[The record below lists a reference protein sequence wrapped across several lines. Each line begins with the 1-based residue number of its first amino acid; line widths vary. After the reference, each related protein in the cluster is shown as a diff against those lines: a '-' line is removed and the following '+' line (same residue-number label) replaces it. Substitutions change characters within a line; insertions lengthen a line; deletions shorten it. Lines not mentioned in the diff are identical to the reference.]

1 MARLRYLI
9 LSLQK
14 INGFFWMLRLSR
26 LIATDSN
33 PKTENK
39 MKKGKDIFNV
49 IKLEEKGAS
58 AKLLQ
63 LQLEA
68 NEILHSEQENYQSY
82 LSAKRIGVALA
93 EIKEKVNLLE
103 ENSPRKSEFLQKL
116 DSILAKLRE
125 YYQFQQRYWS
135 GAEALDSDTNE
146 QITQA
151 VKYFNYRMFQWAKM
165 KTVDGAVVLLK
176 RHKQIKDELI
186 NPFWPDFANP
196 AFDKAPKE
204 LIHYLSLYFN
214 VGCEE

>member
-1 MARLRYLI
+1 M
-9 LSLQK
+9 
-14 INGFFWMLRLSR
+14 
-26 LIATDSN
+26 
-33 PKTENK
+33 E
-39 MKKGKDIFNV
+39 KGKDIFNV
-49 IKLEEKGAS
+49 IKLEQKGAS

-93 EIKEKVNLLE
+93 EIKEKINELE
-103 ENSPRKSEFLQKL
+103 DSPRKSEFLKKL
-116 DSILAKLRE
+116 DSILTKLRE
-125 YYQFQQRYWS
+125 YYQLHQRYWS
-135 GAEALDSDTNE
+135 GAEALDNDTNE

-151 VKYFNYRMFQWAKM
+151 VKYFNYRMSKWAKM

-176 RHKQIKDELI
+176 WHKQIMDELI
-186 NPFWPDFANP
+186 QPFCPNFANP

-214 VGCEE
+214 IGCEE

>member
-1 MARLRYLI
+1 
-9 LSLQK
+9 
-14 INGFFWMLRLSR
+14 MLRLSR

-39 MKKGKDIFNV
+39 MKKGKDIFNT

-68 NEILHSEQENYQSY
+68 NEILHSEQENYQSFY
-82 LSAKRIGVALA
+82 SAKRIGVALA
-93 EIKEKVNLLE
+93 EIRGKVVELE
-103 ENSPRKSEFLQKL
+103 DSPRKSEFLQKL
-116 DSILAKLRE
+116 DSILSKLRE
-125 YYQFQQRYWS
+125 YFQFHQRYWS
-135 GAEALDSDTNE
+135 GAEALDNETNE

-151 VKYFNYRMFQWAKM
+151 VKYFNYRMSKWAKM
-165 KTVDGAVVLLK
+165 KTVDGAVTLLK
-176 RHKQIKDELI
+176 RHKQIMDELI
-186 NPFWPDFANP
+186 QPFCPDFANP

-214 VGCEE
+214 VGSED

>member
-1 MARLRYLI
+1 
-9 LSLQK
+9 
-14 INGFFWMLRLSR
+14 
-26 LIATDSN
+26 
-33 PKTENK
+33 

-58 AKLLQ
+58 AKIMQ

-93 EIKEKVNLLE
+93 EIKEKVVELE
-103 ENSPRKSEFLQKL
+103 DSPRKSEFLKKL
-116 DSILAKLRE
+116 DSILSKLRE
-125 YYQFQQRYWS
+125 YYQFHQRYWS
-135 GAEALDSDTNE
+135 GAEALDNETNE
-146 QITQA
+146 QITQT

-165 KTVDGAVVLLK
+165 KTVDGAVTLLK

-186 NPFWPDFANP
+186 NPFWPDFVNP

-204 LIHYLSLYFN
+204 LIHYLSLFFN
-214 VGCEE
+214 VGCED

>member
-1 MARLRYLI
+1 M
-9 LSLQK
+9 QK
-14 INGFFWMLRLSR
+14 INDLGVSAYRP
-26 LIATDSN
+26 IATDSN
-33 PKTENK
+33 PKTENN
-39 MKKGKDIFNV
+39 MKKGKDIFNT

-93 EIKEKVNLLE
+93 EIKEQILQLE

-116 DSILAKLRE
+116 DSILSKLRE
-125 YYQFQQRYWS
+125 YYQFHQRYWS
-135 GAEALDSDTNE
+135 GAEALDSETNE
-146 QITQA
+146 QITQT
-151 VKYFNYRMFQWAKM
+151 VKYFNYRMFQWAKQ

-204 LIHYLSLYFN
+204 LIHYLSLFFN
-214 VGCEE
+214 IGCED

>member
-1 MARLRYLI
+1 
-9 LSLQK
+9 
-14 INGFFWMLRLSR
+14 MLRLSR

-33 PKTENK
+33 PKTENN

-58 AKLLQ
+58 AKIMQ

-93 EIKEKVNLLE
+93 EIKEKVVELE
-103 ENSPRKSEFLQKL
+103 DSPRKSEFLQKL
-116 DSILAKLRE
+116 DSILTKLRE
-125 YYQFQQRYWS
+125 YYQFHQRYWS

-151 VKYFNYRMFQWAKM
+151 VKYFNYRMSKWAKM
-165 KTVDGAVVLLK
+165 KTVDGAVTLLK
-176 RHKQIKDELI
+176 RHKQIMDELI
-186 NPFWPDFANP
+186 NPFTQDFANP

-204 LIHYLSLYFN
+204 LIHYLSIFFN
-214 VGCEE
+214 VGSED

>member
-1 MARLRYLI
+1 MVTKRYLI

-14 INGFFWMLRLSR
+14 INGLGVSAYRP
-26 LIATDSN
+26 IATDSN
-33 PKTENK
+33 PKTENN

-58 AKLLQ
+58 AKIMQ
-63 LQLEA
+63 LQLMA

-82 LSAKRIGVALA
+82 LSAKRIGVARA
-93 EIKEKVNLLE
+93 EIKEKVNELE
-103 ENSPRKSEFLQKL
+103 DSPRKSEFLQKL
-116 DSILAKLRE
+116 DSILSKLRE
-125 YYQFQQRYWS
+125 YYQFHQRYWS

-151 VKYFNYRMFQWAKM
+151 VKYFNYRMSKWAKM

-176 RHKQIKDELI
+176 RHKQIMDELI
-186 NPFWPDFANP
+186 QPFCPDFANP

-204 LIHYLSLYFN
+204 LIHYLSIFFN
-214 VGCEE
+214 VGSED

>member
-1 MARLRYLI
+1 
-9 LSLQK
+9 
-14 INGFFWMLRLSR
+14 MLRLSR

-33 PKTENK
+33 PKTENN

-63 LQLEA
+63 LQLMA

-93 EIKEKVNLLE
+93 EIRGKVVELE

-116 DSILAKLRE
+116 DSTLSKLRE
-125 YYQFQQRYWS
+125 YYQSHQRYWS
-135 GAEALDSDTNE
+135 GAEALDSDTN
-146 QITQA
+146 
-151 VKYFNYRMFQWAKM
+151 
-165 KTVDGAVVLLK
+165 
-176 RHKQIKDELI
+176 
-186 NPFWPDFANP
+186 FANP

-204 LIHYLSLYFN
+204 LVHFLSLYFN

>member
-1 MARLRYLI
+1 
-9 LSLQK
+9 
-14 INGFFWMLRLSR
+14 MLRLSR
-26 LIATDSN
+26 PIATDSN
-33 PKTENK
+33 PKTENN

-58 AKLLQ
+58 AKIMQ

-68 NEILHSEQENYQSY
+68 KEILHSEQENYQSY

-93 EIKEKVNLLE
+93 EIRGKINELE
-103 ENSPRKSEFLQKL
+103 DSPRKSEFLQKL
-116 DSILAKLRE
+116 DSILSKLRE
-125 YYQFQQRYWS
+125 YYQSHQRYWS

-165 KTVDGAVVLLK
+165 KTVDGAVTLLK
-176 RHKQIKDELI
+176 RHKQIMDELI
-186 NPFWPDFANP
+186 QPFCPDFANP

>member
-1 MARLRYLI
+1 
-9 LSLQK
+9 
-14 INGFFWMLRLSR
+14 
-26 LIATDSN
+26 
-33 PKTENK
+33 

-68 NEILHSEQENYQSY
+68 NETLHSEQENYQSY

-93 EIKEKVNLLE
+93 EIKEKVVELE
-103 ENSPRKSEFLQKL
+103 DSPRKSEFLKKL
-116 DSILAKLRE
+116 DSILSKLRE
-125 YYQFQQRYWS
+125 YYQFHQRYWS
-135 GAEALDSDTNE
+135 GAEALDSETNE
-146 QITQA
+146 QITQT
-151 VKYFNYRMFQWAKM
+151 VKYFNYRMFQWAKQ

-186 NPFWPDFANP
+186 QPFWPDFANP

-204 LIHYLSLYFN
+204 LIHYLSVIFN
-214 VGCEE
+214 VGCED

>member
-1 MARLRYLI
+1 M
-9 LSLQK
+9 QK
-14 INGFFWMLRLSR
+14 YNGLGVSAYRP
-26 LIATDSN
+26 IATDSK

-49 IKLEEKGAS
+49 IKLEQKGAS

-93 EIKEKVNLLE
+93 EIRGKINELE
-103 ENSPRKSEFLQKL
+103 EDSPRKSEFLKKL
-116 DSILAKLRE
+116 DSILSKLRE
-125 YYQFQQRYWS
+125 YYQLHQRYWS
-135 GAEALDSDTNE
+135 GAEALDSETNE

-176 RHKQIKDELI
+176 RHKQIMDELI
-186 NPFWPDFANP
+186 QPFWPDFANP

>member
-1 MARLRYLI
+1 M
-9 LSLQK
+9 QK
-14 INGFFWMLRLSR
+14 INGLGVSAYRP
-26 LIATDSN
+26 IATDSN
-33 PKTENK
+33 PKTENN

-49 IKLEEKGAS
+49 IKLEQKGAS

-93 EIKEKVNLLE
+93 EIRGKVNELE
-103 ENSPRKSEFLQKL
+103 DSPRKSEFLQKL
-116 DSILAKLRE
+116 DSILSKLRE
-125 YYQFQQRYWS
+125 YCQFHQRYWS

-146 QITQA
+146 QITQT
-151 VKYFNYRMFQWAKM
+151 VKYFNYRMFQWAKQ
-165 KTVDGAVVLLK
+165 KTVDGAVTLLK
-176 RHKQIKDELI
+176 RHKQIMDELI
-186 NPFWPDFANP
+186 QPFWPDFVNP

-214 VGCEE
+214 IGCED

>member
-1 MARLRYLI
+1 
-9 LSLQK
+9 
-14 INGFFWMLRLSR
+14 MLRLSR

-33 PKTENK
+33 PKTENN

-58 AKLLQ
+58 AKLVQ

-93 EIKEKVNLLE
+93 EIRGKVVELE
-103 ENSPRKSEFLQKL
+103 DSPRKSEFLQKL
-116 DSILAKLRE
+116 DSTLSKLRE
-125 YYQFQQRYWS
+125 YYQSHQRYWS
-135 GAEALDSDTNE
+135 GAEALDNDT
-146 QITQA
+146 
-151 VKYFNYRMFQWAKM
+151 
-165 KTVDGAVVLLK
+165 
-176 RHKQIKDELI
+176 
-186 NPFWPDFANP
+186 DFVNP

-204 LIHYLSLYFN
+204 LIHFLSLYFN

>member
-1 MARLRYLI
+1 M
-9 LSLQK
+9 QK
-14 INGFFWMLRLSR
+14 YNDLGVSASR
-26 LIATDSN
+26 LIATGSL
-33 PKTENK
+33 PRQKTI

-82 LSAKRIGVALA
+82 LSAKWIGVALA
-93 EIKEKVNLLE
+93 EIRGKINELE
-103 ENSPRKSEFLQKL
+103 DSPRKSEFLKKL
-116 DSILAKLRE
+116 DSILSKLRE
-125 YYQFQQRYWS
+125 YYQFHQRYWS
-135 GAEALDSDTNE
+135 GAEALDSETNE
-146 QITQA
+146 QITQT
-151 VKYFNYRMFQWAKM
+151 VKYFNYRMSKWAKM
-165 KTVDGAVVLLK
+165 KTVDGAVTLLK

-186 NPFWPDFANP
+186 QPFWPDFVNP

-214 VGCEE
+214 IGCEE

>member
-1 MARLRYLI
+1 M
-9 LSLQK
+9 
-14 INGFFWMLRLSR
+14 
-26 LIATDSN
+26 
-33 PKTENK
+33 E
-39 MKKGKDIFNV
+39 KGKDIFNV
-49 IKLEEKGAS
+49 IKLEQKGAS

-93 EIKEKVNLLE
+93 EIKEKINELE
-103 ENSPRKSEFLQKL
+103 DSPRKSEFLKKL
-116 DSILAKLRE
+116 DSILTKLRE
-125 YYQFQQRYWS
+125 YYQLHQRYWS
-135 GAEALDSDTNE
+135 GAEALDNDTNE

-151 VKYFNYRMFQWAKM
+151 VKYFNYRMSKWAKM

-176 RHKQIKDELI
+176 WHKQIMDELI
-186 NPFWPDFANP
+186 QPFCPDFANP

-214 VGCEE
+214 IGCEE

>member
-1 MARLRYLI
+1 
-9 LSLQK
+9 
-14 INGFFWMLRLSR
+14 MLRLSR

-33 PKTENK
+33 PKTENN
-39 MKKGKDIFNV
+39 MKKGKDIFSV

-93 EIKEKVNLLE
+93 EIRGKVNELE
-103 ENSPRKSEFLQKL
+103 DSPRKSEFLQKL
-116 DSILAKLRE
+116 DSILSKLRE
-125 YYQFQQRYWS
+125 YYQFHQRYWS

-151 VKYFNYRMFQWAKM
+151 VKYFNYRMSKWAKM

-176 RHKQIKDELI
+176 RHKQIMDELI
-186 NPFWPDFANP
+186 QPFCPDFANP

>member
-1 MARLRYLI
+1 MVTKRYLT

-14 INGFFWMLRLSR
+14 INGLGVSAYRP
-26 LIATDSN
+26 IATDSN
-33 PKTENK
+33 PKTENN

-49 IKLEEKGAS
+49 IKLEENGAS
-58 AKLLQ
+58 AKIMQ
-63 LQLEA
+63 LQLMA

-93 EIKEKVNLLE
+93 EIKGKVVELE
-103 ENSPRKSEFLQKL
+103 DSPRKSEFLQKL
-116 DSILAKLRE
+116 DSILSKLRE
-125 YYQFQQRYWS
+125 YYQFHQRYWS

-151 VKYFNYRMFQWAKM
+151 VKYFNYRMSKWAKM

-176 RHKQIKDELI
+176 RHKQLMDELI
-186 NPFWPDFANP
+186 NPFCPDFANP

-204 LIHYLSLYFN
+204 LIHYLSIFFN
-214 VGCEE
+214 VGSED

>member
-1 MARLRYLI
+1 
-9 LSLQK
+9 
-14 INGFFWMLRLSR
+14 
-26 LIATDSN
+26 
-33 PKTENK
+33 

-93 EIKEKVNLLE
+93 EIRGKVVELE
-103 ENSPRKSEFLQKL
+103 DSPRKSEFLKKL
-116 DSILAKLRE
+116 DSILSKLRE
-125 YYQFQQRYWS
+125 YYQFHQRYWS
-135 GAEALDSDTNE
+135 GAEALDNETNE
-146 QITQA
+146 QITQT
-151 VKYFNYRMFQWAKM
+151 VKYFNYRMFQWAKQ
-165 KTVDGAVVLLK
+165 KTVDGAVTLLK

-186 NPFWPDFANP
+186 QPFWPDFVNP

-204 LIHYLSLYFN
+204 LIHYLSIFFN
-214 VGCEE
+214 IGCEE

>member
-1 MARLRYLI
+1 MVTKRYLT

-14 INGFFWMLRLSR
+14 INGLGVSAYRP
-26 LIATDSN
+26 IATDSN
-33 PKTENK
+33 PKTENN

-58 AKLLQ
+58 AKIMQ
-63 LQLEA
+63 LQLMA

-93 EIKEKVNLLE
+93 EIKGKVNELE
-103 ENSPRKSEFLQKL
+103 DSPRKSEFLQKL
-116 DSILAKLRE
+116 DSILSKLRE
-125 YYQFQQRYWS
+125 YYQFHQRYWS

-151 VKYFNYRMFQWAKM
+151 VKYFNYRMSKWAKM

-176 RHKQIKDELI
+176 RHKQIMDELI
-186 NPFWPDFANP
+186 QPFCPDFANP

-204 LIHYLSLYFN
+204 LIHYLSIFFN
-214 VGCEE
+214 VGSED

>member
-1 MARLRYLI
+1 
-9 LSLQK
+9 
-14 INGFFWMLRLSR
+14 
-26 LIATDSN
+26 
-33 PKTENK
+33 

-93 EIKEKVNLLE
+93 EIKEKVVELE
-103 ENSPRKSEFLQKL
+103 DSPRKSEFLKKL
-116 DSILAKLRE
+116 DSILSKLRE
-125 YYQFQQRYWS
+125 YYQFHQRYWS
-135 GAEALDSDTNE
+135 GAEALDSETNE
-146 QITQA
+146 QITQT
-151 VKYFNYRMFQWAKM
+151 VKYFNYRISKWAKQ
-165 KTVDGAVVLLK
+165 KTVDGAVTLLK

-186 NPFWPDFANP
+186 NPFCTDFVNP

-204 LIHYLSLYFN
+204 LIHYLSLFFN
-214 VGCEE
+214 IGCED